1 MSIPSNLDINWNHR
15 ENGTTY
21 TKQQA
26 ESDFGN
32 VSGWQNAKAYISTE
46 QCRITLLPKA
56 LSGAGGLVAD
66 IDIEDG
72 SAYELNFNFK
82 FHADFD
88 FSKGGKLGFG
98 FRIGDGNAGG
108 NPGSDGNGGSARVT
122 WYTNNQ
128 QRTYLRAYVY
138 HYDQPGKYGDTF
150 GSFPAAESLQK
161 NQWYAVYMYVK
172 SNTDDNVDGHITV
185 KVDDQMLVDQVIRWS
200 PYEGKRAIK
209 KLTFHTFRGGA
220 ESDWESDTVG
230 YIYFDNLKLKKLT

>member
-150 GSFPAAESLQK
+150 GSFPTAESLQK
-161 NQWYAVYMYVK
+161 NQWYAV
-172 SNTDDNVDGHITV
+172 
-185 KVDDQMLVDQVIRWS
+185 
-200 PYEGKRAIK
+200 
-209 KLTFHTFRGGA
+209 
-220 ESDWESDTVG
+220 
-230 YIYFDNLKLKKLT
+230 